1 MDSSGRSDQGAAKK
15 GPVGAPAMP
24 SHDNENDDDGSA
36 AGPGAVIRPYGY
48 AETECGYCKGSRA
61 SLLEK
66 VGKNK
71 DPTNC
76 SKSYSVLADTM
87 TPSVYEGFMNRGW
100 RRSGIHLYKPCNFES
115 CCPTITIRL
124 KAQNFYPT
132 KSQRKVSNKMT
143 NLLLATKENAST
155 KTKSK
160 TSNNKRPLP
169 PRKGISS
176 SVSNASVAVTS
187 SEILKDLEE
196 ITKKAVTDV
205 LVSILKDH
213 AFAEDYNNNS
223 NNNWKTS
230 YRLLQQSKQD
240 CRNNQAHA
248 VSVVCAQLSGMYR
261 NVEGLKFPS
270 RDELVQTV
278 VDKII
283 SNIEEETMNHDQ
295 HSRNNTNNKNILQS
309 KNGKVEVASIK
320 GDGTS
325 GQIRVVLQVSSATC
339 LAIGHIDGKV
349 ALDGGEGE
357 NFGSHDD
364 KLDQWYRERNTVTSM
379 TMTSTSI
386 NKSGDIGVSG
396 NGSSTINDQFHIPEK
411 KQRLGS
417 PVSPASLNIEHD
429 GNQDHHHRHRG
440 PAIKKE
446 LTITTVAAHQSA
458 LMPEVH
464 RLYSWYQHK
473 VHGDDDP
480 FAEKNPNQTT
490 AESTTDPMETDSND
504 NSDNSKDY
512 EIDLE
517 EKEESKSDFVDPADL
532 DWGNAPIYFKEQI
545 HEMLKKYLG
554 TINDAKK
561 QQRVLKNF
569 HSFYQFLVEAPFPF
583 KRSQQTKPIDAPAT
597 GGLYHQQYRLGGV
610 LIAVGV
616 VDILPSGLS
625 SVYLYYDPIF
635 SQKFVPMG
643 KYAILKEIEYTRQTL
658 KLPYYYL
665 GYYIESCRKMRYKAE
680 YRPSELLCPKFYRWV
695 DADIAIPKLQKT
707 PLQVCSLVDGLG
719 PGRHED
725 DDDDGPKNDDDET
738 TLNSGIQ
745 MDIGAG
751 LNVTMEMLQ
760 PSGIDIVKP
769 ILSDFL
775 KESSSELAVQCVVKL
790 S

>member
-1 MDSSGRSDQGAAKK
+1 MDSSGRSDPAAAKK
-15 GPVGAPAMP
+15 EPVGAPAMP
-24 SHDNENDDDGSA
+24 SPENENDDNGSA
-36 AGPGAVIRPYGY
+36 SGPGAVIRPYGY

-66 VGKNK
+66 NGKSK

-124 KAQNFYPT
+124 NVQNFHPT

-143 NLLLATKENAST
+143 NLLLTTKEAAST
-155 KTKSK
+155 KTKP
-160 TSNNKRPLP
+160 SNNKRPLP
-169 PRKGISS
+169 SPKRISS
-176 SVSNASVAVTS
+176 SISNASVVVRS
-187 SEILKDLEE
+187 SEILKDLEA

-205 LVSILKDH
+205 LVSILNDH
-213 AFAEDYNNNS
+213 TIADDSKNKS

-240 CRNNQAHA
+240 CRDNQAHA

-270 RDELVQTV
+270 RDELVRTV
-278 VDKII
+278 VDKMI
-283 SNIEEETMNHDQ
+283 SNIEEETMKHDQ
-295 HSRNNTNNKNILQS
+295 HSRNNKKKNILQS
-309 KNGKVEVASIK
+309 KNGKVEVSSIE
-320 GDGTS
+320 GDAKS
-325 GQIRVVLQVSSATC
+325 GQIRVVLHVSSATSI
-339 LAIGHIDGKV
+339 ATGDKDGDV
-349 ALDGGEGE
+349 ALDEGGGENVRGY
-357 NFGSHDD
+357 DD
-364 KLDQWYRERNTVTSM
+364 KLDQWCHERNAATSM
-379 TMTSTSI
+379 TITSTSI
-386 NKSGDIGVSG
+386 NNSGDVGLSG
-396 NGSSTINDQFHIPEK
+396 NSCSSSNDQFHIPEK

-417 PVSPASLNIEHD
+417 SVSPASPNSEHD
-429 GNQDHHHRHRG
+429 GSQGHHHHG
-440 PAIKKE
+440 PAVKKE

-464 RLYSWYQHK
+464 RLYSWYQNK

-480 FAEKNPNQTT
+480 FAENNPNETT
-490 AESTTDPMETDSND
+490 TESTTDPMETDSND
-504 NSDNSKDY
+504 NSNNNEDY

-517 EKEESKSDFVDPADL
+517 EKEDSKSDIVGPADL
-532 DWGNAPIYFKEQI
+532 DWGNAPTYFKEQI
-545 HEMLKKYLG
+545 HGMLKKYLC

-561 QQRVLKNF
+561 QQRVLKNYY
-569 HSFYQFLVEAPFPF
+569 SFYQFLVEAPFPF
-583 KRSQQTKPIDAPAT
+583 KRSQQTKPIDASST

-680 YRPSELLCPKFYRWV
+680 YRPSELLCPTFYRWV

-707 PLQVCSLVDGLG
+707 PLQVCSLVDG
-719 PGRHED
+719 PGQRRDDDDD
-725 DDDDGPKNDDDET
+725 DDDDGPKNDDDDDET